1 MRDDVDC
8 GWITT
13 TLHTEGELDPQ
24 SPFYTASLSLSLSL
38 SPIQSLNMPPDAE
51 TKSQIVGT
59 TPPSPQPSASS
70 SSLPNGNGSWC
81 QHNHRSV
88 DASRSEAQDGYYFFF
103 LTPSAARELPRFQYK
118 GEDRSLLYAYVL
130 SPLAT
135 FLVERCTPRSLAPNS
150 ITLIGLSFMIFA
162 YCAMWYY
169 VPMLEPDNSEVEDGD
184 IPRWIFLVNG
194 LAILVYQTLDNMD
207 GKQARRTGSSS
218 PLGLLFDH
226 GCDAVNSVFGSA
238 NWMISMALHPYR
250 DRWLCWSMLFGPY
263 ALFYISTWEEYHTG
277 SLIMPIINGPNEG
290 LLGAT
295 IMSFI
300 SWWYGPQFWQ
310 GTDGWD
316 RILLPVLTRTIAPVT
331 VGSWSILSAGLLRNA
346 DLLVLAS
353 TAGFIQETSIKIV
366 SLVRS
371 HGRHVLWR
379 LVPFLTLLVC
389 SLMVAGTDL
398 QIWLS
403 MPRTSLHLCATLF
416 VEMTCELMLSHM
428 SKQHYQPFRWILLPL
443 VVFALAVQFG
453 YLRAG
458 HWTET
463 FLLIYT
469 ASSMTY
475 LTLKAVIVIHEICAV
490 LNIWCF
496 DICTPRRRRPVETPE
511 RIDHEKDE

>member
-1 MRDDVDC
+1 
-8 GWITT
+8 
-13 TLHTEGELDPQ
+13 
-24 SPFYTASLSLSLSL
+24 
-38 SPIQSLNMPPDAE
+38 MPPDAE
-51 TKSQIVGT
+51 MKSQIVGA
-59 TPPSPQPSASS
+59 TPSLPKPSVSS
-70 SSLPNGNGSWC
+70 SSSFTNGNGSTC
-81 QHNHRSV
+81 QHNHSSV
-88 DASRSEAQDGYYFFF
+88 DANGNEEQDSYHYFYF
-103 LTPSAARELPRFQYK
+103 LSPSAARELPHFQYK

-130 SPLAT
+130 SPFAT
-135 FLVERCTPRSLAPNS
+135 LLVERCTPRSLAPNS

-169 VPMLEPDNSEVEDGD
+169 VPILEPETEDVD
-184 IPRWIFLVNG
+184 VLPPRWIFLVNG
-194 LAILVYQTLDNMD
+194 IAILVYQTLDNMD

-226 GCDAVNSVFGSA
+226 GCDAVNSVFGSS

-295 IMSFI
+295 IMSVI
-300 SWWYGPQFWQ
+300 SWWHGPQVWQ

-316 RILLPVLTRTIAPVT
+316 RIILPVLTRAFAPTT
-331 VGSWSILSAGLLRNA
+331 VGTWSILSTGLLRNA

-366 SLVRS
+366 SLVYS
-371 HGRHVLWR
+371 HGRHVLWS

-389 SLMVAGTDL
+389 SLMVAGADL
-398 QIWLS
+398 EIWLS

-428 SKQHYQPFRWILLPL
+428 SKQHYRPFRWILVPL
-443 VVFALAVQFG
+443 VVFALAAQFG
-453 YLRAG
+453 YLQAG
-458 HWTET
+458 QWTET
-463 FLLIYT
+463 FLLLYT

-496 DICTPRRRRPVETPE
+496 DICTPRRRRLVEATE
-511 RIDHEKDE
+511 GRIDHEKEE